1 MKKVA
6 IIGAGNVG
14 GTAAM
19 RLAESG
25 LASVVLVD
33 IAAALAQAKVF
44 DLEDSRYAVGT
55 DSRLEA
61 SSDFSRID
69 GADVVVITA
78 GLPRKPGMTREDLLA
93 KNAGIVTEVC
103 ASVGRF
109 TPRAVV
115 IVVSNPLDAM
125 TYLAFRKLG
134 WERSRILGMG
144 VNLDSSRF
152 ANLIAKKLFES
163 TDHVRAL
170 VIGSHG
176 ESMLPVPRLSS
187 VRGKPLTQ
195 LLPAAE
201 IEELVKATRQRGAQ
215 IVSLYGSGSA
225 YYAPSAAILQLLRPL
240 LTGESEEIPVSA
252 VLDGEYGLKD
262 VAIGVPARIGPRGV
276 EEVLEIELSST
287 ESQALQDSAQ
297 AIKDSLKQL
306 SL

>member
-14 GTAAM
+14 GTTAM

-44 DLEDSRYAVGT
+44 DLEDSRYALGT

-69 GADVVVITA
+69 GADAVVITA

-109 TPRAVV
+109 APRAVV

-125 TYLAFRKLG
+125 TYLAFRRLG
-134 WERSRILGMG
+134 WERSRIFGMG

-152 ANLIAKKLFES
+152 ANLIAKRLFES
-163 TDHVRAL
+163 TDHIEAL

-176 ESMLPVPRLSS
+176 ETMLPIPRLSS

-201 IEELVKATRQRGAQ
+201 VEELVKATRQRGAQ

-262 VAIGVPARIGPRGV
+262 VAIGVPARIGPLGV
-276 EEVLEIELSST
+276 EEILKIELAQA
-287 ESQALQDSAQ
+287 ESQGLQESAQ